1 MDHFGRSLC
10 HPENNLKKS
19 IAELAYLWYN
29 GISGGAVSLE
39 GKSSP
44 QGDKED
50 KEMSEICISSV
61 ESKITNLDKE
71 ARILR
76 AMVLL
81 EKFYKKT
88 NKRDSKSLLERKD
101 WLDQMFY
108 IGDSLGMAIKDLL
121 QAIEDRKREF
131 LLVQAEP
138 VRQIATNK
146 VCVDKKAVAD
156 KNIREEM
163 VQAERVRQIAT
174 NKVCVDKKA
183 VADKKTR
190 NVLEEMVQNSFAQI
204 EEERVIQNWD
214 KRGRLISASTNKS
227 RAKCKVC
234 DVVNDR
240 MMIVTF
246 GSAVSDIMCIKCA
259 KSIVKKKY
267 EDMTELEIK
276 IMQNARQSR
285 KNIKRN

>member
-1 MDHFGRSLC
+1 
-10 HPENNLKKS
+10 
-19 IAELAYLWYN
+19 
-29 GISGGAVSLE
+29 
-39 GKSSP
+39 
-44 QGDKED
+44 
-50 KEMSEICISSV
+50 
-61 ESKITNLDKE
+61 
-71 ARILR
+71 
-76 AMVLL
+76 
-81 EKFYKKT
+81 
-88 NKRDSKSLLERKD
+88 
-101 WLDQMFY
+101 
-108 IGDSLGMAIKDLL
+108 
-121 QAIEDRKREF
+121 
-131 LLVQAEP
+131 
-138 VRQIATNK
+138 
-146 VCVDKKAVAD
+146 
-156 KNIREEM
+156 
-163 VQAERVRQIAT
+163 
-174 NKVCVDKKA
+174 
-183 VADKKTR
+183 
-190 NVLEEMVQNSFAQI
+190 MVQNSFAQI